1 MLKALLILLAKDFK
15 LLLRGGSG
23 LAQALLLGFL
33 IIFIFSL
40 AAGDIFKVNWSML
53 PAPEALPAPEVLSVP
68 EILPAPEVLLASEYL
83 SGGELGSA
91 VFWLAS
97 IFFILLLQPLLYGFE
112 ETWQARRGL
121 LSMAFSLRLL
131 WLAKT
136 MLGFVFLLLAQG
148 LFLVAISLFLGQG
161 PANYWFIGLS
171 VMLLANAAL
180 VSLASMLA
188 PISKLKSGSQALLAV
203 LFLPLCLPL
212 LLRLMA
218 MGGHI
223 FSAQKTSFQV
233 WMWHS
238 DFLFVLAFAFIFVA
252 LGVLFFPFLYKES

>member
-15 LLLRGGSG
+15 ILLRGGSG

-40 AAGDIFKVNWSML
+40 AAGDVFKVNCSML
-53 PAPEALPAPEVLSVP
+53 PVPEVLFAPEALS
-68 EILPAPEVLLASEYL
+68 ASAYL
-83 SGGELGSA
+83 TSGELGAA

-112 ETWQARRGL
+112 ETWQAKIGL

-136 MLGFVFLLLAQG
+136 MLGFVFLLLAQV
-148 LFLVAISLFLGQG
+148 LFLLAISLFLGQG
-161 PANYWFIGLS
+161 PGNYWLIGLS
-171 VMLLANAAL
+171 VMFLANVAL

-212 LLRLMA
+212 LLRLTA

-223 FSAQKTSFQV
+223 FSSQKTSFQV

-238 DFLFVLAFAFIFVA
+238 DFLFVLAFACIFVA
-252 LGVLFFPFLYKES
+252 LGMLFFPFLYRES

>member
-53 PAPEALPAPEVLSVP
+53 PAPE
-68 EILPAPEVLLASEYL
+68 VLLASEYL

-112 ETWQARRGL
+112 ETWQAKIGL
-121 LSMAFSLRLL
+121 LSMDFSLRLL